1 MNTNDKGGVVV
12 AKKRRST
19 ALWLRYIVTRPRLI
33 LALKTAFAA
42 SVAWF
47 LAPLIPLAD
56 ADYSYYAPLGAVV
69 SMYPT
74 LVRSLRTGF
83 QALLG
88 LALGAALAFA
98 TLAIGV
104 PRVAGIALV
113 VGIGV
118 LLAGVRVLGEG
129 RSWVPVTGLFVL
141 LIGGVNAD
149 DYSIN
154 YLVHMVLGVI
164 VGLIVNFTIIP
175 PIYLQ
180 RAEVRLNRLR
190 DRVAGRMRDLAQ
202 AIEDNSLTEH
212 DWEADLRGLDEASHT
227 VRGEVQQAEESRR
240 GNPRAR
246 KHTALATLNHS
257 RMRALERVLFF
268 VRDLTDVLGGLDA
281 GEDTPLGESPP
292 SESPPGAKGP
302 DPEGRDAGRRER
314 PAAAPQ
320 LVAAVVAAAD
330 LVASP
335 VQAEESAD
343 RLADAEAALDALD
356 AELDARSDGRPSAVA
371 ESVAAS
377 VCLRRIVEAAR
388 PFAA

>member
-1 MNTNDKGGVVV
+1 MPQ
-12 AKKRRST
+12 KRRST
-19 ALWLRYIVTRPRLI
+19 ALWLRYIVTRPRLL

-42 SVAWF
+42 TVAWF

-88 LALGAALAFA
+88 LALGAGLAFA
-98 TLAIGV
+98 TLAMGV
-104 PRVAGIALV
+104 PRGVGIALV
-113 VGIGV
+113 VGVGV

-129 RSWVPVTGLFVL
+129 RSWVPITGLFVL
-141 LIGGVNAD
+141 LIGGANAE

-154 YLVHMVLGVI
+154 YLVHMVLGVV

-180 RAEVRLNRLR
+180 RAGVRLNRLR
-190 DRVAGRMRDLAQ
+190 DRVAERMRDLAE
-202 AIEDNSLTEH
+202 AIEDNSLTGR
-212 DWEADLRGLDEASHT
+212 DWEAELRGLDEAALN

-240 GNPRAR
+240 GNPRGR
-246 KHTALATLNHS
+246 KNPELATLNHS

-268 VRDLTDVLGGLDA
+268 VRDLTDVVGGFDA
-281 GEDTPLGESPP
+281 GETTPLGESQP
-292 SESPPGAKGP
+292 SESQPGSKVP
-302 DPEGRDAGRRER
+302 DAEGRDAGERES
-314 PAAAPQ
+314 PAAVAQ
-320 LVAAVVAAAD
+320 LVAAVVAVAD

-335 VQAEESAD
+335 FQADESAR
-343 RLADAEAALDALD
+343 RLADAESALDALN
-356 AELDARSDGRPSAVA
+356 AELDARSEGRPSAVA